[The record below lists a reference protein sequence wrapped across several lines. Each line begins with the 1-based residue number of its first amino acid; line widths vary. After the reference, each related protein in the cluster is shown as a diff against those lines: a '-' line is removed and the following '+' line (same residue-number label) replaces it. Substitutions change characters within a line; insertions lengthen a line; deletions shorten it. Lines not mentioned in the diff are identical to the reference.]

1 MVSRRELFSLP
12 LLVAGTSGAIAQPAM
27 DGLISEDFMIP
38 ADEAGIQLFIR
49 NKRKASL
56 NHAAPNRTLLY
67 VHGLTYSSSA
77 TFDLPLAG
85 QSWMG
90 FIAAHDF
97 DVWCLD
103 LRGYGRSTRPP
114 AMSGPPDEAPPQ
126 VRSKAGMADLAAA
139 VAFIRDRRGIAKL
152 DLMGWSGGTLLTAA
166 FAAENP
172 AAVERLVLYAPV
184 WLRQGPPRDVEREI
198 TSFAIDRVPPS
209 VHAAPV
215 GRIGSH

>member
-1 MVSRRELFSLP
+1 
-12 LLVAGTSGAIAQPAM
+12 
-27 DGLISEDFMIP
+27 
-38 ADEAGIQLFIR
+38 
-49 NKRKASL
+49 
-56 NHAAPNRTLLY
+56 
-67 VHGLTYSSSA
+67 
-77 TFDLPLAG
+77 
-85 QSWMG
+85 MG